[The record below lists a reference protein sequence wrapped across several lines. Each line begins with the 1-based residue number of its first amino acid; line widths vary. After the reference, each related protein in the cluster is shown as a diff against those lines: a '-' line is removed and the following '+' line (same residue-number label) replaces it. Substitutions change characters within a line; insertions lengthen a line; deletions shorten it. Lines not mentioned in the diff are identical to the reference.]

1 METGKYY
8 VIENN
13 VVINHIVCTEQY
25 AAQNNLIRSPVNT
38 SFGIVDTNW
47 TYIDG
52 TFLPP
57 PRDILVEWSEILSK
71 VSALYSESNDYVMPD
86 RWASYSLEK
95 QQAWAKY
102 REDLRTI
109 KERFIDPK
117 EVVFPI
123 KPE

>member
-1 METGKYY
+1 
-8 VIENN
+8 
-13 VVINHIVCTEQY
+13 
-25 AAQNNLIRSPVNT
+25 
-38 SFGIVDTNW
+38 
-47 TYIDG
+47 
-52 TFLPP
+52 
-57 PRDILVEWSEILSK
+57 
-71 VSALYSESNDYVMPD
+71 MPD